1 MKSASDQDARHR
13 TPPGP
18 HDSRCTHNPKVAGS
32 NPAPATK
39 EMHVKKG
46 SRLGEAPSA
55 LAAIYRGSTGRWG
68 SGALDVGR
76 TRLAV
81 TLSGGQGAS
90 EKVEHFPVYLRTVS
104 EKRGRVI
111 AT

>member
-1 MKSASDQDARHR
+1 
-13 TPPGP
+13 
-18 HDSRCTHNPKVAGS
+18 
-32 NPAPATK
+32 
-39 EMHVKKG
+39 MHVKKG